1 MTNLTGNVISSDDM
15 ENAFKILINKVRK
28 INILINDA
36 GIIMDR
42 TIKTTTKD
50 VWEYFIDVNLNHFN
64 ISQPVINYENI

>member
-1 MTNLTGNVISSDDM
+1 MTNLTENVISSDDM

-42 TIKTTTKD
+42 TIKTTIKD
-50 VWEYFIDVNLNHFN
+50 VWECVIDVNLNHFN